1 MTTPF
6 EPRAHC
12 ANTLHMSDPT
22 EAARR
27 ELIADAPTLVHAE
40 VAAGRPVWTTDELRE
55 QFTVTAFLAP
65 FVTVTR
71 KADGQKGTLM
81 FSGSPRFYFSW
92 VPE

>member
-1 MTTPF
+1 VTTPF

-27 ELIADAPTLVHAE
+27 DLIADEMRE
-40 VAAGRPVWTTDELRE
+40 V
-55 QFTVTAFLAP
+55 FTVTAFLAP